1 MSAGRLFIISAASG
15 TGKTSLAHAL
25 INSVPGLAFSVSHTT
40 RPPRPGERPGI
51 DYHFVRPE
59 EFEAMV
65 ARGEFLEHAEVFGN
79 RYGTS
84 RATIEQLQRA
94 GKDVILDIDWQGARA
109 VKRQMPHA
117 LSIFLLPPSRAALE
131 RRLTTRGQDRRE
143 VVARRMDA
151 AVDEMRHYREFD
163 RVIVNDDFDAALVDL
178 RAIVTGQGKVRPFN
192 LDTAPLFGG

>member
-1 MSAGRLFIISAASG
+1 
-15 TGKTSLAHAL
+15 
-25 INSVPGLAFSVSHTT
+25 
-40 RPPRPGERPGI
+40 
-51 DYHFVRPE
+51 
-59 EFEAMV
+59 MV